1 MTRFC
6 SNCGAPLPE
15 DARFCEECGTVV
27 SQPATASPQYSA
39 QPQQPM
45 MPPPAAAQQ
54 NWQNQGQVP
63 QQNWQG
69 QVPQQNWQNQ
79 GQVPQQNWQGQG
91 QVLRQSWQNP
101 GGIPPYGNI
110 PPAPPK
116 KKSILPIILGGG
128 ALAILIIAGGLFFL
142 GREKDGGGKNKDKEA
157 WQSAVKDKDNDKD
170 REEDSGKDS
179 QDGFSGQDSGSTA
192 SADMGDIVIPAG
204 ASVVEDASFYQLV
217 NEWSGEIQITEFD
230 GFENMDGV
238 PADIGEIKKE
248 VLASPVSADL
258 EIEEDGDWTM
268 NLDLMHGMRMRGRDM
283 RIQEPKT
290 LEEANAHLIQEPD
303 RGVFTVDIF
312 QQTDEKEKVQGT
324 GQIFLKGALC
334 EDSAGRLI
342 AGRYE
347 VILDYA
353 DTSVMFGGDYTVRP
367 QKEEYRPEGTDP
379 GQGGIPSG
387 MEGTEGTVDG
397 PEAGF
402 GEGPVVSG
410 NYTPENYSIIGG
422 GWEQLQSGEWIYK
435 TQGGGTAENTWI
447 DNEDGYYSYVGF
459 DGCMVTKNYTPDGFW
474 VDEEGHW
481 DRSVPQRMD
490 DPEPLEGRRYGDSP
504 TLTFRFPRMSDGKN
518 YCIMTRS
525 YSFGYEETFSLTPVG
540 HGAYM
545 TEKTDDPGIRGLLT
559 VAENQKSILF
569 SEAGY
574 TERYQLL
581 E

>member
-27 SQPATASPQYSA
+27 GQAAPDSPQYSA

-45 MPPPAAAQQ
+45 MPPQQ
-54 NWQNQGQVP
+54 NWQNQGQMP
-63 QQNWQG
+63 QQNWQKQG
-69 QVPQQNWQNQ
+69 QMPQQNWQSQGQMPQQNWQNIQ
-79 GQVPQQNWQGQG
+79 
-91 QVLRQSWQNP
+91 
-101 GGIPPYGNI
+101 GIPPYGNI
-110 PPAPPK
+110 PQAPPK

-128 ALAILIIAGGLFFL
+128 ALAILLIAGGLFFL

-157 WQSAVKDKDNDKD
+157 WQSAAKDKNNDKD
-170 REEDSGKDS
+170 RDREEESAIGS
-179 QDGFSGQDSGSTA
+179 QDGFSGQGSGSTA
-192 SADMGDIVIPAG
+192 SGAEDIVIPSG
-204 ASVVEDASFYQLV
+204 ASIVEDASFYQLV
-217 NEWSGEIQITEFD
+217 NEWSGEIQITVFD
-230 GFENMDGV
+230 GFENMDGA
-238 PADIGEIKKE
+238 PANISEIKKE
-248 VLASPVSADL
+248 VLASPVSCDL
-258 EIEEDGDWTM
+258 EIEEGGDWTM
-268 NLDLMHGMRMRGRDM
+268 NLDLMHGMRMSGRDM

-290 LEEANAHLIQEPD
+290 REEANAHLIKEPD

-312 QQTDEKEKVQGT
+312 QQTDETEKVQAT
-324 GQIFLKGALC
+324 GQILLKGALC
-334 EDSAGRLI
+334 EDSSGKLI

-347 VILDYA
+347 VMLDYSG
-353 DTSVMFGGDYTVRP
+353 TPVMIGGDYAVRP
-367 QKEEYRPEGTDP
+367 GNEEYRREGTEP
-379 GQGGIPSG
+379 GQGGIPFGS
-387 MEGTEGTVDG
+387 EGTGGG
-397 PEAGF
+397 PEDGF
-402 GEGPVVSG
+402 GEGPVVNG

-435 TQGGGTAENTWI
+435 TQSGGTAENSWI
-447 DNEDGYYSYVGF
+447 DGQDGYYYYVGF

-481 DRSVPQRMD
+481 DKSVPQRMD
-490 DPEPLEGRRYGDSP
+490 DTEPLEGRRYGDSP

-525 YSFGYEETFSLTPVG
+525 YSFGYEESFSLTPLG